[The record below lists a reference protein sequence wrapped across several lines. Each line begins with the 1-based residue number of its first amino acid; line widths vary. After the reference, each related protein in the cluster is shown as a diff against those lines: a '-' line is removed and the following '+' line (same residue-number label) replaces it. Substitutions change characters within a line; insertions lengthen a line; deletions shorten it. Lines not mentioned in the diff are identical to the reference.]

1 MTSPKKPRLPLDRR
15 DDSIG
20 RARRL
25 VDLFLRL
32 ATSLL
37 RIAREAGWLRQSN
50 SKNPR
55 DRSKRNEGPGP
66 GEP

>member
-1 MTSPKKPRLPLDRR
+1 MAVRPRLPRDRR

-37 RIAREAGWLRQSN
+37 RIAREAGWLRQGN

-55 DRSKRNEGPGP
+55 DRSKPNKESPP
-66 GEP
+66 EEH